1 MTPTPAAFEV
11 WLDEERQII
20 RQRLHGTLDL
30 ASFLQ
35 LIAASEACARRLH
48 RPDEIRILVEEH
60 GMGRPGLS
68 MRQVGLE
75 HLRRP
80 GLKRMAL
87 VTTSRVARV
96 LFRFVMVASGGDKAR
111 VFGDEA
117 SALRWLLS

>member
-35 LIAASEACARRLH
+35 LIAASGACAQRLH
-48 RPDEIRILVEEH
+48 RPDEIRILVEED

-117 SALRWLLS
+117 SAIRWLLS